1 MERFNNTMV
10 TATLPPQVNAFLET
24 YAAQPAMLATHADL
38 DLTDAIGRMRIEDT
52 PFAYGIV
59 DDFLP
64 KAVYEAVLREWPAPS
79 AFRTSRWRSDAF
91 FKGTQRMNEEEVGNV
106 AEVKPVVH
114 APEEHISRKMRLI
127 EDTGDPSRDPATGV
141 WNQVAEALRAPSFIR
156 DVFARFSAV
165 IDAHLTAVGD
175 DTTGR
180 VPSHVF
186 SQSVDHGANEALGA
200 HLDTEVVLLT
210 IVIYID
216 LQGAVNQDSEQL
228 WGTSLYNPV
237 PGVDP
242 QTLFIPNAEL
252 EPAERVGFVPNRA
265 FVMPNSSRSL
275 HGVAGGQPD
284 VQRRT
289 LMTKIWLR

>member
-1 MERFNNTMV
+1 MT
-10 TATLPPQVNAFLET
+10 TATLPPQVNAFLEA
-24 YAAQPAMLATHADL
+24 YAAQPAMLATHAEL
-38 DLTDAIGRMRIEDT
+38 DLTDAIDRMRIEDT
-52 PFAYGIV
+52 PFTYGIV

-64 KAVYEAVLREWPAPS
+64 KAVYEAILRDWPAPS

-91 FKGTQRMNEEEVGNV
+91 FHGTQRMSDEEVANL
-106 AEVKPVVH
+106 AEGKSAGELEHEPAVH
-114 APEEHISRKMRLI
+114 APEKYISRKTRLI
-127 EDTGDPSRDPATGV
+127 EDTADPSQDPVTGV
-141 WNQVAEALRAPSFIR
+141 WNQVAEALRAPSLIR
-156 DVFARFSAV
+156 EVFARFAAV
-165 IDAHLTAVGD
+165 IDAHLTTVG

-200 HLDTEVVLLT
+200 HLDTDVVLLT

-242 QTLFIPNAEL
+242 QTLFIPNADL
-252 EPAERVGFVPNRA
+252 EPATRVGFVPNRA
-265 FVMPNSSRSL
+265 FLMPNSSRSL

-284 VQRRT
+284 VQRRI